1 MNDMNLIIVGLAIL
15 AAGMLYN
22 VFKKNKKDTDR
33 LVRSILLVLLFMYNY
48 LIFTFHLNN
57 QLMGQTYLAISII
70 LIIPVIFEI
79 LRLKKNRKK

>member
-48 LIFTFHLNN
+48 LIFTFHLSN